1 MLVAPWFNYFQMTK
15 QLEECDKLLLE
26 NAKRMINDTENSH
39 KFNELWHRTD
49 KSQSQLFERK
59 ETFGKIID
67 LLRSSCIYNLETT
80 GCMIKSFIRKSMYT
94 RNILDMKD
102 LYDMSVI
109 NTLVE
114 LALPFDKDDI
124 HYGADEYEGIYKPV
138 FYFDDEF
145 ECRNELQKLS
155 LDEINKN
162 KDMLAWIISSHM
174 ERRLNKLLR
183 GDIES
188 LKSDKTSLERNMII
202 LGYEPDARLAQV
214 EDTWVGCST
223 CGKWRMLP
231 PDISAEEVEALPD
244 VWTCADNIWDPAR
257 SNCNAEERTAMWMF
271 RYYERRRQEE
281 EDD

>member
-114 LALPFDKDDI
+114 LALPLEKDDI
-124 HYGADEYEGIYKPV
+124 YYENSDEDDDKPV
-138 FYFDDEF
+138 FYFDKEC
-145 ECRNELQKLS
+145 ECRDELQKLS
-155 LDEINKN
+155 LDAINNN
-162 KDMLAWIISSHM
+162 KDMLAWLIPVIWK
-174 ERRLNKLLR
+174 E
-183 GDIES
+183 G
-188 LKSDKTSLERNMII
+188 
-202 LGYEPDARLAQV
+202 
-214 EDTWVGCST
+214 
-223 CGKWRMLP
+223 RM
-231 PDISAEEVEALPD
+231 S
-244 VWTCADNIWDPAR
+244 C
-257 SNCNAEERTAMWMF
+257 
-271 RYYERRRQEE
+271 
-281 EDD
+281 